1 MRSSTVST
9 VSSWCEEVPSD
20 TVRDRL
26 RIDGTIPSAQA
37 RLLAPA
43 LHLVNGIEHHR
54 AKLDAMVMLARRRE
68 TAEAPR

>member
-1 MRSSTVST
+1 M
-9 VSSWCEEVPSD
+9 
-20 TVRDRL
+20 